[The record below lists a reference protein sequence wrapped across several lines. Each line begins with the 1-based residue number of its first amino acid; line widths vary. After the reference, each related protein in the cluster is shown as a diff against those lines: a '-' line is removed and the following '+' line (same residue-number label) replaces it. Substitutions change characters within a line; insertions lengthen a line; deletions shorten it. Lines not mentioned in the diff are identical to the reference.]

1 MWKAQNFHEAMEKNA
16 HLKKMR
22 VLVANFNKM
31 ADVSAILKT
40 SRESKNGRYYAPFC
54 WSVD

>member
-1 MWKAQNFHEAMEKNA
+1 MEKNA